1 MAEKKEITFTEGPVF
16 RALVRFALPV
26 LGSLVLQSAYGAVDL
41 LVVGRFGDASSISAV
56 GTGSSFMNMLTLII
70 TSLATGSTVIIGQH
84 IGEKNADTAGDAIGT
99 TIILFAGIGI
109 ILTLLLEVSAGGI
122 AQLLNVPEASYNKA
136 VLYLRICSG
145 GILVIITY
153 NLISSIF
160 RGIGNANLPFL
171 FVGVACAVNIAADL
185 ILTGLLHLDVTGVA
199 IATVFAQLVSVIFSF
214 FIIRRQRLPITFSIK
229 KCRIY
234 PAELQHIL
242 KVGIPLALQE
252 LLVQISFI
260 AINSIVNNMGLM
272 PSAGYGVAQR
282 LVNFIM
288 LVPSA
293 LMQSVAAFVAQNIG
307 AGQPKRARNGYLTV
321 MLTGVCAGFVFFLV
335 GFFGSS
341 LLSSI
346 FTSDP
351 AVIVQSSNYMK
362 GFSFDCILTCL
373 VFSTT
378 GYFNGLGN
386 SVPVM
391 IQGITSAFCIRIPAA
406 LILSSLSNTSLFYI
420 GLAAP
425 ITSAYGILFY
435 AICFAV
441 LSWRRQKKQT

>member
-391 IQGITSAFCIRIPAA
+391 IQGIISAFCIRIPAA